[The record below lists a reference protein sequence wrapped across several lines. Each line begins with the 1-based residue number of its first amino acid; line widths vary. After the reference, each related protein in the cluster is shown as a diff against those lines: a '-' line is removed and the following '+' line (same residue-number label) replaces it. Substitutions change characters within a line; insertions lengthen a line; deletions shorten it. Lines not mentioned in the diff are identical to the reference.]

1 MFNEIPLAEMQHEAL
16 LLIKKT
22 ALHFYIFA
30 PRNHHSSGSEHRERV
45 FICLSML
52 YESFA
57 VDTHKNC
64 RQFA

>member
-1 MFNEIPLAEMQHEAL
+1 MFNEIPLAEMQHGAI

-22 ALHFYIFA
+22 ALHFY
-30 PRNHHSSGSEHRERV
+30 HYSSVSEHRKHV

-57 VDTHKNC
+57 VHTH
-64 RQFA
+64 